1 MNMNNHIEEFGKN
14 IEDATRKALER
25 INATHEQVIIEIMN
39 DEEEQNKMGR
49 VRIKVTPLDLRK
61 DSAEKFIDKILDNF
75 NIQAEKNWEEKDNN
89 PIIKLY
95 GKDMGIIIGNKGKT
109 LEAIQIIMSIIANKN
124 SLIKGRIFLDV
135 EDYKERKIRTLKQL
149 VIRMAEKAIETGEE
163 VILKPMIASERKTI
177 HRALSEN
184 DEVITTS
191 IGEEPDRKVIITPVS
206 KYNKL

>member
-1 MNMNNHIEEFGKN
+1 MKMDEHIEEFGKN

-25 INATHEQVIIEIMN
+25 INATREQVIIEILN
-39 DEEEQNKMGR
+39 GEEEQNILGG

-75 NIQAEKNWEEKDNN
+75 NIKAEKIWGEKDNN

-95 GKDMGIIIGNKGKT
+95 GKDMGIIIGNKGRT
-109 LEAIQIIMSIIANKN
+109 LEAIQLLMSIIANKN
-124 SLIKGRIFLDV
+124 SLIKGKIFLDI
-135 EDYKERKIRTLKQL
+135 EDYKERKLRMLKQL
-149 VIRMAEKAIETGEE
+149 AMRMAEKAIETGEE

-177 HRALSEN
+177 HRTLSEN

-191 IGEEPDRKVIITPVS
+191 IGEEPYRKVIITPVS